1 MFDLYF
7 KCHKSTTLYLKKQLL
22 LPKKI
27 SVHFHLSYRTERKLP
42 HSSFPPSVLSPYG
55 YPACSHPFRPINI
68 LKARAATH
76 QADIF
81 LPTKINVFLHQPA
94 GNMQIITET
103 MYHPR
108 HLRTI
113 LLFQFNQFIK
123 RLHTM
128 NNQRFSY

>member
-1 MFDLYF
+1 MPQKYDSL
-7 KCHKSTTLYLKKQLL
+7 SEETTLIAEKRF
-22 LPKKI
+22 

-81 LPTKINVFLHQPA
+81 LPTKNKCFPAPIPA
-94 GNMQIITET
+94 G
-103 MYHPR
+103 
-108 HLRTI
+108 
-113 LLFQFNQFIK
+113 
-123 RLHTM
+123 
-128 NNQRFSY
+128 

>member
-1 MFDLYF
+1 MPQKYDSL
-7 KCHKSTTLYLKKQLL
+7 SEETTLIAEKRF
-22 LPKKI
+22 

-81 LPTKINVFLHQPA
+81 LPTKNKCFPA
-94 GNMQIITET
+94 SAGRQYADYYGNHVPPKASADDTS
-103 MYHPR
+103 
-108 HLRTI
+108 
-113 LLFQFNQFIK
+113 
-123 RLHTM
+123 
-128 NNQRFSY
+128 FSVQSVH